1 MNQEV
6 GAIMHYIYTHFP
18 VTMYDR
24 LLPERF
30 QVPSVYVPPVTV
42 ISDQWSRYGLYL
54 YEILFAASE
63 SLFILIQKKTHDAA
77 ESIVDALLADRQII
91 QMMSEDGEVLDDYVR
106 IKRVETRMID
116 QGVAAIV
123 LTWDSSYWYNRDKQ
137 ASLEDINFSDGVIKR
152 EQD

>member
-42 ISDQWSRYGLYL
+42 ISGPDTVSTFMKSYSLQVKV
-54 YEILFAASE
+54 FHMDSE
-63 SLFILIQKKTHDAA
+63 KAHDAA
-77 ESIVDALLADRQII
+77 ETIVDALLADRQMI